1 MAFRA
6 NKLRILDDAK
16 MTTKVKRLCS
26 LKSEVLGFPDGPR
39 ILARNTCG
47 REESLSTT
55 DTFKCGRK
63 SVREVQIE
71 NKVYGALNYTF
82 RSYLILK

>member
-1 MAFRA
+1 M
-6 NKLRILDDAK
+6 RILDEAK

-55 DTFKCGRK
+55 DTSKCGRN
-63 SVREVQIE
+63 SVREVQTE